1 MFKLKLKKRS
11 RNKIGDLL
19 YCHYGRCVL
28 VEGMSDVLMCY
39 ACEGEAR
46 AWPWLERSIPLA
58 YGIVRI
64 ELRGQHRL
72 DAPLCQACLASRRGG
87 ADGRIARKFW
97 NYH

>member
-1 MFKLKLKKRS
+1 MFKLKLKLKKRS

-46 AWPWLERSIPLA
+46 A
-58 YGIVRI
+58 
-64 ELRGQHRL
+64 
-72 DAPLCQACLASRRGG
+72 
-87 ADGRIARKFW
+87 
-97 NYH
+97 